1 MDYTAFLTP
10 SLGIGGI
17 VLFAVIMILRGD
29 LISRK
34 QSDMLLSVKD
44 TQIAF
49 LEKAN
54 EDLRAALAARDSQMA
69 EMMVTA
75 RTTRRVLDA
84 LPEATGLSEGGPHVP
99 AEEG

>member
-17 VLFAVIMILRGD
+17 VLFAVVMLLRGD

-44 TQIAF
+44 QQISF
-49 LEKAN
+49 LERTN
-54 EDLRAALAARDSQMA
+54 EDLRTALAARDTQVA
-69 EMMVTA
+69 EMMLTA
-75 RTTRRVLDA
+75 RTTRRVLNA
-84 LPEATGLSEGGPHVP
+84 LPEATGLSEESQHVP
-99 AEEG
+99 AQEG